1 MAIKSKSSAPKKVA
15 KGPGA
20 AKSVRK
26 KASPKVSKKKIS
38 ADVEAVEIFDQ
49 VFIEPSE
56 EVVER
61 VVSPRNT
68 LNALTA
74 KEWITE
80 TVSVWRQRGLGRGH
94 PDTAIERQ
102 HPAPFSFTDVARL
115 VRFFTKPGQTV
126 LDPFVG
132 IGSTLKAAA
141 LEGRNGIG
149 IELEEEFVK
158 LSKER
163 LKAEVLSTDVEPT
176 SQQVLHGDARK
187 VMATLKDDSID
198 LVITSPPYWNIL
210 HKKDHKAI
218 QEREAKGLKT
228 RYSDA
233 KSDLGNIP
241 VYEDFLDELT
251 GILSQSKRVLKK
263 NKYMAIIVSDF
274 RDGKRLRMFHADIAA
289 RLEQEG
295 FILQGITIL
304 HQAHKRVFPYGYPA
318 SYVPNIHHQYIVI
331 LRNDRLTND

>member
-1 MAIKSKSSAPKKVA
+1 MVTTAKSNTPKKAVKASGVA
-15 KGPGA
+15 KT
-20 AKSVRK
+20 VRK
-26 KASPKVSKKKIS
+26 KSEPKAKKKVSNSNI
-38 ADVEAVEIFDQ
+38 ANDNLETDGMVLT
-49 VFIEPSE
+49 E
-56 EVVER
+56 EVIER

-115 VRFFTKPGQTV
+115 VRFFSKPGQTV

-149 IELEEEFVK
+149 IELEKEFVR

-163 LKAEVLSTDVEPT
+163 LKSEVELTDIDPT
-176 SQQVLHGDARK
+176 SQQILHGDARK
-187 VMATLKDDSID
+187 IMATLDNDSVD

-233 KSDLGNIP
+233 KADLGNIP

-251 GILSQSKRVLKK
+251 GILIQTKRVLKK

-274 RDGKRLRMFHADIAA
+274 REGKRLRMFHADVAS
-289 RLEQEG
+289 RLENEG
-295 FILQGITIL
+295 FVLQGITIL

-331 LRNDRLTND
+331 LRNDRLTNE